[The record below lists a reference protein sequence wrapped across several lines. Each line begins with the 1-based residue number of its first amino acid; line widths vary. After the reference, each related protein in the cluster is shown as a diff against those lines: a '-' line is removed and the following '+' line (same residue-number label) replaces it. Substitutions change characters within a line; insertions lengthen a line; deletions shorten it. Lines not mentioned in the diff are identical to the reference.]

1 MSSMVLLFLYLN
13 TLYLTCDASN
23 TNDSKLFIANDE
35 DVTETQYAT
44 CKIATEELVAS
55 ARASVSRVLTGAC
68 NAKTFDEK
76 LQALEKNLTKE
87 LEEIKTLLNVVL
99 ENKRDMQKLAKLYDN
114 YDEDKSD
121 ALSPR
126 QSEIDN
132 FNNTLQKTSLL
143 NGLYRNQRFG

>member
-1 MSSMVLLFLYLN
+1 MLVRKSFQIFFPIIHSISYYWIHQYLE
-13 TLYLTCDASN
+13 TL
-23 TNDSKLFIANDE
+23 
-35 DVTETQYAT
+35 
-44 CKIATEELVAS
+44 
-55 ARASVSRVLTGAC
+55 
-68 NAKTFDEK
+68 DEK

-99 ENKRDMQKLAKLYDN
+99 ENKMDMQKLAKLYDN

-132 FNNTLQKTSLL
+132 FNNTLQRTSLL
-143 NGLYRNQRFG
+143 NGLYRNQRFCWDLVIDYVIWLKKKNYKSNIALTQYYIVSNGLKKGKSQKFS